1 MRLDSPGWLGVDETL
16 LAVARQ
22 VEYTVVR
29 NGSAWIRFLQDVRE
43 TLMGAPRTS
52 ARASNAGS
60 SGTLRARHASQA
72 RVPRGLVEC
81 PAGAPRVPGGAPR
94 GLVECPAGAPRVPG
108 AGAARAR
115 RVPCGCATRP
125 RCGRR
130 AGSSSA
136 LRVRHASQVRAPRGL
151 IECPAG

>member
-72 RVPRGLVEC
+72 R
-81 PAGAPRVPGGAPR
+81 APR
-94 GLVECPAGAPRVPG
+94 GLIECPAGAPRVPG

-115 RVPCGCATRP
+115 RAPSGCARMCRVRVPCGFVGCP
-125 RCGRR
+125 PG
-130 AGSSSA
+130 
-136 LRVRHASQVRAPRGL
+136 APRMLLPRMPERTLWRVQPDGG
-151 IECPAG
+151 CPKDPAERTL